1 MKKLKIAIIGCGR
14 IFEKHKN
21 AIEKL
26 NNQYEIESIC
36 DLKLNKIKKKNL
48 LKKIKIYKNIN
59 DFCKNS
65 NAELAVILTPSGF
78 HYNHIIKL
86 SNYFKNIVVEKPMVM
101 NSDQAKKIYK
111 ICSKKK

>member
-48 LKKIKIYKNIN
+48 LKKLKYTKILMI
-59 DFCKNS
+59 F
-65 NAELAVILTPSGF
+65 V
-78 HYNHIIKL
+78 
-86 SNYFKNIVVEKPMVM
+86 
-101 NSDQAKKIYK
+101 KIQMLN
-111 ICSKKK
+111 